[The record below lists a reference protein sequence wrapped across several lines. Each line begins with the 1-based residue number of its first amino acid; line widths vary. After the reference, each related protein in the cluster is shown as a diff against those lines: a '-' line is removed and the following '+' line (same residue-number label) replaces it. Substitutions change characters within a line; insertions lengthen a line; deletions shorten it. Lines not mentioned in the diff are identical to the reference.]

1 MTRWSSKTYRPHH
14 AVEPDGKIPPELAGF
29 PGAETGG
36 RRRHGLQRPRGRG
49 RAIESQGKKRSRE
62 TGPANTRSGLPC
74 CRRSSR
80 AADVGIDRA
89 GRGRERSRRERG
101 YALRAAVV
109 RLARGPPPGFRHRAD
124 PRRGRGASRPPIVLF
139 QYSPNN
145 PFYYRPE
152 VLARICRE
160 IPQVQAI
167 KMATNVDVAQYE
179 EEVRAVR
186 AVPRKVFLLPANGRT
201 LYYAFQLLPDGALS
215 GSANF
220 CPAHDVEMFEAV
232 KRGDLKR
239 AKELHDEIFPIFRLV
254 YRDPYVFLHIR
265 YKYCAWL
272 LGKISSPALR
282 SPLVP
287 PARGQII
294 RAQEGL
300 RSAGREPVHYRPR
313 GNSVF
318 YIDTRDSR
326 ALSSLAL

>member
-1 MTRWSSKTYRPHH
+1 MEFKGIYAANITPF
-14 AVEPDGKIPPELAGF
+14 EPDGKEIRADELERLFLELKRAGVTGMVCNGHAGEGELLNRKEKRDVVKLARQTLGTDYPVVAGVHALPTWELIEQVEDAKEAGASAVMLCAPPLFAWHADRHPDFGIAQIRAV
-29 PGAETGG
+29 AETV
-36 RRRHGLQRPRGRG
+36 P
-49 RAIESQGKKRSRE
+49 
-62 TGPANTRSGLPC
+62 
-74 CRRSSR
+74 
-80 AADVGIDRA
+80 DM
-89 GRGRERSRRERG
+89 
-101 YALRAAVV
+101 
-109 RLARGPPPGFRHRAD
+109 
-124 PRRGRGASRPPIVLF
+124 PIVLF

-186 AVPRKVFLLPANGRT
+186 AVPRKIFLLPANGRT

-239 AKELHDEIFPIFRLV
+239 AKQLHDEIFPIFRLV

-287 PARGQII
+287 LPADEVNALRD
-294 RAQEGL
+294 GL
-300 RSAGREPVHYRPR
+300 RAARLEPV
-313 GNSVF
+313 
-318 YIDTRDSR
+318 
-326 ALSSLAL
+326 A

>member
-1 MTRWSSKTYRPHH
+1 MEFKGIYCANITPFT
-14 AVEPDGKIPPELAGF
+14 ADGKEIRIDELERLF
-29 PGAETGG
+29 
-36 RRRHGLQRPRGRG
+36 
-49 RAIESQGKKRSRE
+49 IELK
-62 TGPANTRSGLPC
+62 
-74 CRRSSR
+74 
-80 AADVGIDRA
+80 RA
-89 GRGRERSRRERG
+89 GVAGMVCNGHAGEGELLTRKEKVEV
-101 YALRAAVV
+101 L
-109 RLARGPPPGFRHRAD
+109 RLARRALGAQYPIVAGVHALPTWELIEQVIEAKEAGANAAMLCAPPLFAWHADRHPDFGIAQIRAVAEAVPD
-124 PRRGRGASRPPIVLF
+124 LPIVLF

-186 AVPRKVFLLPANGRT
+186 TVPRKIYLLPANGRT
-201 LYYAFQLLPDGALS
+201 FYYAFQLMPDGALS

-220 CPAHDVEMFEAV
+220 CPAHDVELFEAAM
-232 KRGDLKR
+232 RGDLKR
-239 AKELHDEIFPIFRLV
+239 AKELHDQIFPIFRRV

-287 PARGQII
+287 LPPDEVSALK
-294 RAQEGL
+294 EGL
-300 RSAGREPVHYRPR
+300 RAAGLDPVH
-313 GNSVF
+313 
-318 YIDTRDSR
+318 
-326 ALSSLAL
+326 